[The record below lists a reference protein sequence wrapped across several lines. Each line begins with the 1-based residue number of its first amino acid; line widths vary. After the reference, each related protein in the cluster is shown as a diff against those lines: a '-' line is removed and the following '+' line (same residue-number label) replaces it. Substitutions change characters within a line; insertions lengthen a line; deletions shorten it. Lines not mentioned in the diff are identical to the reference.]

1 MTNICYCI
9 LQYNAYELT
18 VKCVDSIMR
27 VNQGKEYHILV
38 VDNASKNNAYQII
51 AEKYKGIPFVQV
63 CQTPSNLG
71 FAKGNNYGYSIAKDT
86 LKCDIIVMLNND
98 VEIDDSFNV
107 EGIAD
112 SYERTHAD
120 VIAPDVIN
128 SKGYHQNPMSVK
140 LLSAKDAIMS
150 IAKSFLAVVAVYTPV
165 FGKRFYMKYENRKLL
180 ELRATNK
187 NIEKFHDHK
196 FVPHGSCVVF
206 TSNWIAHEKF
216 AFVPKTFLFCEEDF
230 LLLYILRNEYILDFD
245 PSLRIYHMG
254 EGSITQEYN
263 DGRKRMKF
271 MYFKRIKS
279 LWSYLLYYLFN
290 K

>member
-1 MTNICYCI
+1 MANICYCI
-9 LQYNAYELT
+9 LQYNTHELT

-38 VDNASKNNAYQII
+38 VDNASKNNAFQII

-71 FAKGNNYGYSIAKDT
+71 FAKGNNFGYSIAKDT

-107 EGIAD
+107 DGIAD

-120 VIAPDVIN
+120 IIAPDVIN

-140 LLSAKDAIMS
+140 LLSAKNAIMI

-165 FGKRFYMKYENRKLL
+165 FGKRFYMKYENKKLS
-180 ELRATNK
+180 ERRAANTVVEN
-187 NIEKFHDHK
+187 FDGQK
-196 FVPHGSCVVF
+196 FVPHGSCIVF
-206 TSNWIAHEKF
+206 SSNWIAHENF

-230 LLLYILRNEYILDFD
+230 LLLYILRHNYMMAFD
-245 PSLRIYHMG
+245 SSIKIYHMG
-254 EGSITQEYN
+254 EGSINQEYN

-271 MYFKRIKS
+271 MYFQRIKS
-279 LWSYLLYYLFN
+279 LWSYFLYYLFN